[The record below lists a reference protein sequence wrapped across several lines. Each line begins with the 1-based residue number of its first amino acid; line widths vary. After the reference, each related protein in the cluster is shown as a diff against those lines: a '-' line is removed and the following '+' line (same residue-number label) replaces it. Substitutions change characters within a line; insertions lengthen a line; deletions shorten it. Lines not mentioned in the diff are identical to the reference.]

1 MRIKLTEDVQ
11 YILNKLKENNYEAFV
26 VGGCVRDSILKRP
39 LKDWDI
45 TTNALPNQIMKLFEH
60 TIPTGIKHGTVTV
73 VINEKYFEVTTYR
86 LDGNYTDNRHPD
98 EVIFTSSLQEDL
110 SRRDFTINSLAY
122 NEEHG
127 LIDIFNGVCDL
138 KNKLIKCVGDPDK
151 RFNEDALRML
161 RGIRFACE
169 LDFNIE
175 NNTYKAICKNHALL
189 QNVSFERIRDEF
201 IKILLTSYPSRGIR
215 MLQNTGLLKF
225 IIPELNECVGFD
237 QKNPHHDKDVFNHI
251 MAVLDNSPDILAVRL
266 AALLHD
272 IGKPRTFTIDEKGIG
287 HFYGHNMI
295 SADMAE
301 IILKRLKFNS
311 DIIKKVTIIIKE
323 HMSAYNIMKNKAL
336 KKFIARVGVQNI
348 EDLFEL
354 QIADSKGHNSNS
366 DFSPI
371 LKRREEVRKILKSG
385 EAFNINHLKINGN
398 DLIELGIKPGK
409 QIGIILNKLLDMVM
423 EKPELNNKNSLIN
436 IVRDKYL

>member
-1 MRIKLTEDVQ
+1 
-11 YILNKLKENNYEAFV
+11 
-26 VGGCVRDSILKRP
+26 
-39 LKDWDI
+39 
-45 TTNALPNQIMKLFEH
+45 
-60 TIPTGIKHGTVTV
+60 
-73 VINEKYFEVTTYR
+73 
-86 LDGNYTDNRHPD
+86 
-98 EVIFTSSLQEDL
+98 
-110 SRRDFTINSLAY
+110 
-122 NEEHG
+122 
-127 LIDIFNGVCDL
+127 
-138 KNKLIKCVGDPDK
+138 
-151 RFNEDALRML
+151 
-161 RGIRFACE
+161 
-169 LDFNIE
+169 
-175 NNTYKAICKNHALL
+175 
-189 QNVSFERIRDEF
+189 
-201 IKILLTSYPSRGIR
+201 